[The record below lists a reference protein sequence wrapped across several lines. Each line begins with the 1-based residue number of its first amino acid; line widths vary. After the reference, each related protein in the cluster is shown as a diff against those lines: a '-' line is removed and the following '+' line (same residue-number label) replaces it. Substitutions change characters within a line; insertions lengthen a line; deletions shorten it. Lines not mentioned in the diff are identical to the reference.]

1 MKRLRLVLAL
11 IFTSIFLTSC
21 MTPDEIY
28 EESRKYEATDEELKA
43 LSEGKLRLTYD
54 ETQYDSY
61 LDYLKYL
68 AANVVSKGYE
78 SIASYTVPLMV
89 ASFALGLLLRG
100 LAKRSMR
107 IRKFATFVFMIG
119 IPIFLFCLK
128 YLAAFLADAVS

>member
-1 MKRLRLVLAL
+1 MKKIKMIFIL
-11 IFTSIFLTSC
+11 ICTSIFLTAC
-21 MTPDEIY
+21 MTPEEIY
-28 EESRKYEATDEELKA
+28 EASRKYEATDEELKA

-68 AANVVSKGYE
+68 AAGMVSRGYE
-78 SIASYTVPLMV
+78 SIAVYTVPLMV
-89 ASFALGLLLRG
+89 ASFAGGLLLRG

-107 IRKFATFVFMIG
+107 LRRFATFVFMIG
-119 IPIFLFCLK
+119 IPLFLFCLR